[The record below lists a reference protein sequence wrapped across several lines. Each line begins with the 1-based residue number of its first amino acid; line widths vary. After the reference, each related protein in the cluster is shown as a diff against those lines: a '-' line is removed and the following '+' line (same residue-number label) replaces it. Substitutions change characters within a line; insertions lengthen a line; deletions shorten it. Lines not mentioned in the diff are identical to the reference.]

1 MPLLTPSERLL
12 DTLRPAQRALIDRM
26 PIYTIEHADDPLFDL
41 AYQGLH
47 EHFGAEGQIEERD
60 VLARIV
66 SAPIEHDGIRVA
78 HPLLVMLDEDGG
90 LAAASGRYV
99 TYEPTA
105 GLVAGLDGSGFVAE
119 PYRRLGIASISMP
132 LLLDAGRHRLGATD
146 EVQPLTL
153 LDVGDLGM
161 VRADDWISIGRAVV
175 WGKSGCAA
183 IPPSVFPLTLVGMK
197 NQEAPDEVAP
207 PVPILA
213 VLRGTN
219 GSASQPASVPRASL
233 HALARHL
240 QAAHSWA
247 AEGAGLETET
257 ARLHAAIEA
266 APEDPV
272 ALLPL
277 PTSLEDADRFQALF
291 DLVHPLQ
298 RAHGGCAVGR

>member
-1 MPLLTPSERLL
+1 MPLLTPSDRLL

-26 PIYTIEHADDPLFDL
+26 SFYTVEHADDPLFEL

-47 EHFGAEGQIEERD
+47 EHFGAEGQIEARD

-66 SAPIEHDGIRVA
+66 SAPIEHDGVRVA
-78 HPLLVMLDEDGG
+78 HPLVVVLGEDGQ
-90 LAAASGRYV
+90 LAAAAGRYV
-99 TYEPTA
+99 TYEPAA

-119 PYRRLGIASISMP
+119 PFRRLGIASLSMP

-146 EVQPLTL
+146 DVRPPTL

-161 VRADDWISIGRAVV
+161 VRADDWVSVGRAVV

-183 IPPSVFPLTLVGMK
+183 IPPAVFPLTLVGMK

-213 VLRGTN
+213 VLRSTD
-219 GSASQPASVPRASL
+219 GSATQPTFVDKASL

-240 QAAHSWA
+240 EAAHSWA
-247 AEGAGLETET
+247 VEGAGLEAET
-257 ARLHAAIEA
+257 ARLHAAIAA
-266 APEDPV
+266 APQDPV
-272 ALLPL
+272 PLLPL
-277 PTSLEDADRFQALF
+277 PTSLDDTARLQALF

-298 RAHGGCAVGR
+298 APAHRA